1 MNLWQKIIE
10 IRKQIDNFTKDTK
23 GYGYSYVS
31 GSQVLS
37 KIRPTMD
44 ALGLILK
51 IETSDI
57 VWSTYDY
64 KTSTGEEK
72 TDFII
77 SGKIKYTWIN
87 AENPDEREEC
97 NFDIFGQQDDISKA
111 YGSGLTYSERYFILK
126 SLQAPTDSDDPDQKD
141 TRGNVRRT
149 YNSNPV
155 EKTYKC
161 QKCGKAVTEK
171 IAKYAYGKF
180 NRVLCM
186 DCQQSMKG
194 SAN

>member
-51 IETSDI
+51 S
-57 VWSTYDY
+57 W
-64 KTSTGEEK
+64 
-72 TDFII
+72 
-77 SGKIKYTWIN
+77 
-87 AENPDEREEC
+87 
-97 NFDIFGQQDDISKA
+97 
-111 YGSGLTYSERYFILK
+111 
-126 SLQAPTDSDDPDQKD
+126 QAPTDSDDPDQKD